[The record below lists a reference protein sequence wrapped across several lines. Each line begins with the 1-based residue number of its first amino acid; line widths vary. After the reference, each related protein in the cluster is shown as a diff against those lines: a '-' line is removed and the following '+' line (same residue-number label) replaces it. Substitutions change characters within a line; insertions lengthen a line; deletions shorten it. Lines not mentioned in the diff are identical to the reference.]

1 MTDRL
6 NTFVI
11 THRKG
16 NLSDFNFYPDME
28 RDFSR
33 VCSHIGNYSAGKLVY
48 SVWRCDCGL
57 AYFEDWLF
65 QNHSNRTR
73 LKLNYDV
80 HMADKVFVD
89 GHC

>member
-1 MTDRL
+1 MTDLL

-16 NLSDFNFYPDME
+16 DLSDFNFYPDME

-48 SVWRCDCGL
+48 SV
-57 AYFEDWLF
+57 
-65 QNHSNRTR
+65 
-73 LKLNYDV
+73 
-80 HMADKVFVD
+80 
-89 GHC
+89 